1 MKKKSDKPKRY
12 FHDIMKLGG
21 KKHAFL
27 GKTFSTK
34 FFLKFCSN
42 LVEPSFVCFQILN
55 YEYENRTKEDIDKA
69 SPWIKTLKYFYDYIS
84 LKETEE
90 YSNLLINKL
99 VWVLFRKTFYK
110 TTVIKRAGEKNN
122 IFFLILEG
130 NVIKLDLVVYREILS
145 VEEYLIYLIKMK
157 LMNENEIINKCLI
170 LNKSFVD
177 INEKSIKKF
186 CIKNC
191 GDNYEIMKK
200 KAIKE
205 LNDLG
210 LDINENY
217 EEEELDNDNIKI
229 KSIDNYLNIFL
240 NKINPKR
247 EQSPR
252 KAFFKFYIPQYIIN
266 GKLEKGFFFGN
277 FLKEE
282 LKDNST
288 YISEGRSTI
297 CIFNKELHYNEE
309 LYQSMTNKMKKV
321 FKNLK
326 NKFFIFH
333 HIKDDIFYN
342 NYVKFMVYKKYYKG
356 DKIFLQN
363 SFHEGIFL
371 IKKGEI
377 KITINTSIDDMYNL
391 ITYLTYALNGY
402 NDYVS
407 GFTSKDYINEQ
418 INQQNQRIKSHH
430 ELDHETVK
438 LYLEKNNYELMEIK
452 DYNII
457 GTNESY
463 DYQTKIYNFTAECI
477 SDEAILYFLPKN
489 CLNTILN
496 KEKMVY
502 NSLIQLVEFRIK
514 NIIWKVKNI
523 IKVFENKIKKY
534 QLKTIKI
541 RNNPNLYIIT
551 DNSNNKNN
559 VDNENNIKN
568 NSLKKIPNIIKRN
581 NLNYNFSKLNLLKNN
596 KYKNLFLS
604 QEIIND
610 DIIHTFRK
618 TKNIYTLNKTPKMPI
633 LTNKAKSRVNNT
645 QLLNKQISYSQSK
658 TNIKNNIP
666 KSFPYLI
673 MDSFVKREFS
683 KDNKT
688 NILQQI
694 KTTNNNKIINI
705 KKFLLNNY
713 DY

>member
-1 MKKKSDKPKRY
+1 MKTKIGKQKRY

-42 LVEPSFVCFQILN
+42 MVEQSFVCFQILN

-69 SPWIKTLKYFYDYIS
+69 TPWIKTLKYFYDFIS

-90 YSNLLINKL
+90 YTNLLINKL
-99 VWVLFRKTFYK
+99 VWVLFRKSYFK
-110 TTVIKRAGEKNN
+110 TSIVKRAGEKNN

-157 LMNENEIINKCLI
+157 LINENEIINKCLI
-170 LNKSFVD
+170 LNKSFVN
-177 INEKSIKKF
+177 INENSIKKF
-186 CIKNC
+186 CIKN
-191 GDNYEIMKK
+191 GVDNYEIMKK

-210 LDINENY
+210 LEINENY

-229 KSIDNYLNIFL
+229 KSIDNYLQIYD

-252 KAFFKFYIPQYIIN
+252 KAFFKFYIPKYIIN

-282 LKDNST
+282 LKDNSA
-288 YISEGRSTI
+288 YISEGRCHI
-297 CIFNKELHYNEE
+297 CMLNKNLNYNEE
-309 LYQSMTNKMKKV
+309 LYQSIVNKKKKI
-321 FKNLK
+321 FENLK

-342 NYVKFMVYKKYYKG
+342 NYIQFMVYKKYYKG

-377 KITINTSIDDMYNL
+377 KISINTSIDDMYNL

-407 GFTSKDYINEQ
+407 DFTSKDYINEQ
-418 INQQNQRIKSHH
+418 INQQNQLIKSHH
-430 ELDHETVK
+430 ALDHETIQ
-438 LYLEKNNYELMEIK
+438 LYLEKNNYELMKIK

-463 DYQTKIYNFTAECI
+463 DYQTKIYNFSAECM

-489 CLNTILN
+489 CLNMILN

-523 IKVFENKIKKY
+523 INSFETKIKKY
-534 QLKTIKI
+534 QMKTIKL
-541 RNNPNLYIIT
+541 RNNQNLNIIT
-551 DNSNNKNN
+551 DNNNKNN
-559 VDNENNIKN
+559 VEDENNKRN
-568 NSLKKIPNIIKRN
+568 NSLKNKPIIIRSNNI
-581 NLNYNFSKLNLLKNN
+581 NYNFSKLNLMKNN

-604 QEIIND
+604 QEKND
-610 DIIHTFRK
+610 DRIYTSRK
-618 TKNIYTLNKTPKMPI
+618 AKNIYTFNNTPQMPI
-633 LTNKAKSRVNNT
+633 LNNKIKCRVNNNK
-645 QLLNKQISYSQSK
+645 LLDMKISYFRSK
-658 TNIKNNIP
+658 KNINYNIP
-666 KSFPYLI
+666 RTFPYLI
-673 MDSFVKREFS
+673 MDSFIKKEFD
-683 KDNKT
+683 KDN
-688 NILQQI
+688 NNIILQKI
-694 KTTNNNKIINI
+694 KTTNNTKIINI
-705 KKFLLNNY
+705 KKLLINNN